1 MQDDEKIECLM
12 SLKKVSEKEIK
23 DGEDGKI
30 CAYYRKLLQ
39 YVSEKIMNLKGKDSR
54 LGIDR
59 KINQG
64 ELKEAFN
71 SISVT
76 SSYLV
81 DNPEDNKKLLTLLA
95 TQFLDNSHLFFQK
108 FQFEELYRN

>member
-59 KINQG
+59 KIDQDLLQLYYDQQTTYYDTDNARQMMNSKTKEHLNQI
-64 ELKEAFN
+64 EKN
-71 SISVT
+71 S
-76 SSYLV
+76 
-81 DNPEDNKKLLTLLA
+81 
-95 TQFLDNSHLFFQK
+95 
-108 FQFEELYRN
+108 

>member
-59 KINQG
+59 KINQD
-64 ELKEAFN
+64 LLQLYYDQQTTYYDTDNARQMMN
-71 SISVT
+71 S
-76 SSYLV
+76 
-81 DNPEDNKKLLTLLA
+81 
-95 TQFLDNSHLFFQK
+95 
-108 FQFEELYRN
+108 

>member
-12 SLKKVSEKEIK
+12 SLQEVSEREIK

-59 KINQG
+59 KINQD
-64 ELKEAFN
+64 LLQLYYDQQTTYYDTDNARQMMNSKTKEHLNQIEKN
-71 SISVT
+71 S
-76 SSYLV
+76 
-81 DNPEDNKKLLTLLA
+81 
-95 TQFLDNSHLFFQK
+95 
-108 FQFEELYRN
+108 

>member
-59 KINQG
+59 KINQD
-64 ELKEAFN
+64 LLQLYFDQQTTYYDIDNARQMMN
-71 SISVT
+71 SKPREHLNQI
-76 SSYLV
+76 
-81 DNPEDNKKLLTLLA
+81 EK
-95 TQFLDNSHLFFQK
+95 NS
-108 FQFEELYRN
+108 

>member
-59 KINQG
+59 KINQD
-64 ELKEAFN
+64 LLQLYYDQQTTYYDTDNARQMMNSKTKEHLNQIEKN
-71 SISVT
+71 S
-76 SSYLV
+76 
-81 DNPEDNKKLLTLLA
+81 
-95 TQFLDNSHLFFQK
+95 
-108 FQFEELYRN
+108 

>member
-59 KINQG
+59 KINQD
-64 ELKEAFN
+64 LLQLYYDQQTTYYDTDNARQMMN
-71 SISVT
+71 SKPREHLNQI
-76 SSYLV
+76 
-81 DNPEDNKKLLTLLA
+81 EK
-95 TQFLDNSHLFFQK
+95 NS
-108 FQFEELYRN
+108 